1 MKNVLLLMV
10 LSGALLLMAGC
21 SGASRSGRSDAESS
35 SATVSSADEASRR
48 LGMQHFV
55 DGSVFELKGDLPQA
69 ILEYQDALRF
79 DKDPAIYYAISKCY
93 SQLSKHSLAIE
104 NARESVR
111 LAPDQ
116 LTYRR
121 NYADVL
127 AAAFDFDAAAQQ
139 FEEIIKR
146 DSSQVEAW
154 YNLARI
160 SQQRKP
166 LRALEV
172 YEHII
177 DRFGADWDVFL
188 QIADLNNRMGRFDKA
203 ADALREM
210 TQLDPSNKELKK
222 TLAQTYARAGKF
234 DEALAVYNDLRDI
247 HPDDLEIQ
255 AEVAGLYL
263 ARGEYARAAKE
274 FDTLLAR
281 DTVSVDVK
289 VHIGEMYFGQMAKDS
304 TLAPVTRS
312 IFERIAAKHP
322 DDWRSF
328 WFLGAIGSVT
338 RDDSLSLRSFRRV
351 TELASWNADA
361 WVYMSGVF
369 LGKNNFAEVARIL
382 ESAVKILP
390 DDFRVNFF
398 LGLSYSRL
406 DRNIDAARVLEHAR
420 QLNPKDLDAIAQ
432 LALVYDAMRRF
443 EDSDALYEEALK
455 IDPENHL
462 VLNNYAYSLADR
474 NLQLERALAMS
485 RKAVD
490 QQPDNASY
498 LDTIGWI
505 YYRLGR
511 YQEAETWTKKAISKG
526 EVNAVVYEHLGDIY
540 YRMNQ
545 KDLAIEHWNM
555 ALKLDEQNTQLRDK
569 ITRGSL

>member
-1 MKNVLLLMV
+1 MKNALFLLMFYGAFLLL
-10 LSGALLLMAGC
+10 GGC
-21 SGASRSGRSDAESS
+21 SGGGQSGRSDGETA
-35 SATVSSADEASRR
+35 SAKGPSTDDASRR

-55 DGSVFELKGDLPQA
+55 DGSVYELKGDLPQA

-79 DKDPAIYYAISKCY
+79 DKDPAIYFAISKCY

-104 NARESVR
+104 NAREAVR
-111 LAPDQ
+111 LSPDQ

-121 NYADVL
+121 NYADIL
-127 AAAFDFDAAAQQ
+127 AAAFDFDAAAGQ
-139 FEEIIKR
+139 FEELIKR

-172 YEHII
+172 YERII
-177 DRFGADWDVFL
+177 DRFGPDWDVFL

-203 ADALREM
+203 GEALREM
-210 TQLDPSNKELKK
+210 TLLDPSNKELKK

-234 DEALAVYNDLRDI
+234 DEALKVYDDLRDI

-281 DTVSVDVK
+281 DTVSVEVK
-289 VHIGEMYFGQMAKDS
+289 VHIGEMYFAQMAKDS
-304 TLAPVTRS
+304 TLAPVTRR

-338 RDDSLSLRSFRRV
+338 HDDTLSLRSFRRV

-369 LGKNNFAEVARIL
+369 LGNNNFSEVAHIL

-406 DRNIDAARVLEHAR
+406 NRNIDAARVLEHAR

-462 VLNNYAYSLADR
+462 VLNNFAYSLADR
-474 NLQLERALAMS
+474 DLQLERALEMS

-511 YQEAETWTKKAISKG
+511 YPEAETWTKKAISKG

-540 YRMNQ
+540 FRMNQ

-569 ITRGSL
+569 ISRGSL

>member
-1 MKNVLLLMV
+1 MKNALFPLMLFGSLLILE
-10 LSGALLLMAGC
+10 GC
-21 SGASRSGRSDAESS
+21 SGVSQSGKPDANAASAP
-35 SATVSSADEASRR
+35 VSSADEASRR
-48 LGMQHFV
+48 MGMQHFV
-55 DGSVFELKGDLPQA
+55 DASVFELKGDLPQA

-79 DKDPAIYYAISKCY
+79 DKDPAIYYAISRCY

-104 NARESVR
+104 NAREAVR
-111 LAPDQ
+111 LSPEQ

-121 NYADVL
+121 NLADVL

-139 FEEIIKR
+139 FEELIKR
-146 DSSQVEAW
+146 DSAQVEVW
-154 YNLARI
+154 YNLARLY
-160 SQQRKP
+160 QQRKP

-172 YEHII
+172 YQHII
-177 DRFGADWDVFL
+177 DRFGPDWDVFL
-188 QIADLNNRMGRFDKA
+188 QVADLNNRMGRFDKA

-210 TQLDPSNKELKK
+210 TLIDPSNKELKK

-234 DEALAVYNDLRDI
+234 DEALKVYDDLRDI

-263 ARGEYARAAKE
+263 ARGEHARAAKE

-281 DTVSVDVK
+281 DSVSIEVK
-289 VHIGEMYFGQMAKDS
+289 VHIGEMYFAQTAKDS

-312 IFERIAAKHP
+312 IFEQIAAKHP
-322 DDWRSF
+322 DDWRAF

-338 RDDSLSLRSFRRV
+338 HDDSLSLRSFRRV

-369 LGKNNFAEVARIL
+369 LVKNNFSEVVRIL
-382 ESAVKILP
+382 ESAVRILP

-406 DRNIDAARVLEHAR
+406 NRNIDAARALEHAR

-432 LALVYDAMRRF
+432 LALVYDTMRRF

-455 IDPENHL
+455 ADPENHL
-462 VLNNYAYSLADR
+462 VLNNFAYSLADR
-474 NLQLERALAMS
+474 NLQLERALNMS

-490 QQPDNASY
+490 AQPDNASY

-505 YYRLGR
+505 YFRLGR
-511 YQEAETWTKKAISKG
+511 YAEAETWTKTAISKG

-540 YRMNQ
+540 FRMNQ
-545 KDLAIEHWNM
+545 RDLAIEHWNM
-555 ALKLDEQNTQLRDK
+555 ALKLDEQNSQLRDK
-569 ITRGSL
+569 IARGSL